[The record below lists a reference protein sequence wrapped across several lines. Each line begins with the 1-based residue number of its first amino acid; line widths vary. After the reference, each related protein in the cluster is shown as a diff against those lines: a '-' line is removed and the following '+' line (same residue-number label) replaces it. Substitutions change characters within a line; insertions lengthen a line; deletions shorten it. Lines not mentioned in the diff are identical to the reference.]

1 VARVCLP
8 NARVTGIHHHNY
20 PEEVLMTTPDSTQGS
35 YQPEYCECP
44 QCEFSEPDA
53 DLGYLLYTDPDYLN
67 RQDRS

>member
-1 VARVCLP
+1 
-8 NARVTGIHHHNY
+8 
-20 PEEVLMTTPDSTQGS
+20 MTTPNSTEGS

-53 DLGYLLYTDPDYLN
+53 DLGYLLYADPDYLN